1 MTGSLPKSMTKLLS
15 SSRLV
20 RLGTRASP
28 LALAQT
34 RLVAEALRR
43 HHPDVQIETVEIQT
57 TGDRIQDRALAE
69 AGGKGLFTKEIE
81 EALLDGSIDAAVHS
95 MKDMPTVLP
104 DGLVI
109 ACVLPREDP
118 RDVFFSRHVMATGA
132 PASLMDLPPN
142 ALVGTA
148 SLRRQALVR
157 AARPDLRVTVFRGNV
172 GTRLRKLTDGEVD
185 ATLLAQ
191 AGLNRLGLSD
201 PRAVVL
207 PTDIMLPAV
216 AQGIVG
222 VETRVKDS
230 RMQELLAPCNCA
242 ITELAMLTER
252 AFLHVMDGSCRTPI
266 AAYMQPPDGVGRARF
281 DVLVAKPDG
290 SEVLRD
296 SYLMEVRHAGDAA
309 RLGRHA
315 GEVLRQKMPVD
326 FLKACAA

>member
-1 MTGSLPKSMTKLLS
+1 MTTSADSEKT
-15 SSRLV
+15 V
-20 RLGTRASP
+20 RLGTRNSP

-34 RLVAEALRR
+34 RLVAAALLR
-43 HHPDVQIETVEIQT
+43 HNPGLVIEVVEIQT

-81 EALLDGSIDAAVHS
+81 DALLDGSIDAAVHS

-109 ACVLPREDP
+109 AAVLPREDP
-118 RDVFFSRHVMATGA
+118 RDVLFSRHAAADGS
-132 PASLMDLPPN
+132 PAGLMDLPEG

-172 GTRLRKLTDGEVD
+172 GTRLRKLAAGEVD
-185 ATLLAQ
+185 ATLLAK
-191 AGLNRLGLSD
+191 AGLNRLGLTELV
-201 PRAVVL
+201 PHVL
-207 PTDIMLPAV
+207 PVDMMLPAV

-222 VETRVKDS
+222 IEIRADNA
-230 RMQELLAPCNCA
+230 RLQRLLAPCNCA
-242 ITELAMLTER
+242 VTELSMLAER

-266 AAYMQPPDGVGRARF
+266 AAHMQPPDAARRARF

-296 SYLMEVRHAGDAA
+296 SYIMEIRHAGDAE

-315 GEVLRQKMPVD
+315 GEAMRKRMPAD
-326 FLKACAA
+326 FLKACAAQ

>member
-1 MTGSLPKSMTKLLS
+1 MTKTAADKN
-15 SSRLV
+15 LV

-34 RLVAEALRR
+34 RLVAATLQRY
-43 HHPDVQIETVEIQT
+43 HPDLQVQAVEIQT
-57 TGDRIQDRALAE
+57 TGDRIQDRALAD

-81 EALLDGSIDAAVHS
+81 EALLDGSIDGAVHS

-109 ACVLPREDP
+109 AGVLPREDA
-118 RDVFFSRHVMATGA
+118 RDVLFSREKTASGA
-132 PASLMDLPPN
+132 PLGLMDLPPN

-172 GTRLRKLTDGEVD
+172 GTRLKKLAAGEVD
-185 ATLLAQ
+185 ATLLAK
-191 AGLNRLGLSD
+191 AGLNRLGLTD
-201 PRAVVL
+201 PVPFVL
-207 PTDIMLPAV
+207 DTDIMLPAV

-222 VETRVKDS
+222 IEIRAADS
-230 RMQELLAPCNCA
+230 RMQALLAPCNCA
-242 ITELAMLTER
+242 VTELCMVAER

-266 AAYMQPPDGVGRARF
+266 AAYMQPPDPQGRARF
-281 DVLVAKPDG
+281 DVLIAKPDG

-296 SYLMEVRHAGDAA
+296 SYLMEVRHVGDAE

-315 GEVLRQKMPVD
+315 GEILRAKMPQD
-326 FLKACAA
+326 FLKVCAA